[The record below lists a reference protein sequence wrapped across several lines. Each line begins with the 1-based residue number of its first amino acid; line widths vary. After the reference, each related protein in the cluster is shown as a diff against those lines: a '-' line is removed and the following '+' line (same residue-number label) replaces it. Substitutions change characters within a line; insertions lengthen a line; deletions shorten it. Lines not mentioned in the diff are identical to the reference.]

1 MRGNQFF
8 GKPITPRAH
17 KFNSKKNK
25 QPVPVCLK
33 VYDIGITEK
42 RNIRRVHR
50 ATDLSIFRNRV
61 QLRDI
66 LSLHQSISIFSL
78 FTLYFRE
85 NTVLSLI

>member
-33 VYDIGITEK
+33 VFNIGITEN

-66 LSLHQSISIFSL
+66 LFKVGRRGSQNSFLLQLNPSRVDL
-78 FTLYFRE
+78 LD
-85 NTVLSLI
+85 

>member
-33 VYDIGITEK
+33 VNDIGITEK

-66 LSLHQSISIFSL
+66 LPKAETSNNL
-78 FTLYFRE
+78 
-85 NTVLSLI
+85 LSH